1 MSTTIQRV
9 VEGGKVK
16 EEATPTALKRA
27 LEESIKLVDR
37 GEKKAEKMKERVGE
51 ATDAVIIAAE
61 VQGTAMVASMA
72 EGYFGK
78 DKMKILGVDPR
89 AIGGF
94 GLQAWAL
101 YDILDGNAGTHQ
113 LGVGVG
119 LGASYV
125 SSKGVEWG
133 QDLRTMYEKKAGSQ
147 GAQGAQG
154 GANSSQTPA
163 LPQGAGAVA
172 PDAVAANGAT
182 PGAGPVRDVRPKRNA
197 RPFERFRRSA

>member
-78 DKMKILGVDPR
+78 EKLKILGVDPR
-89 AIGGF
+89 AVGALA
-94 GLQAWAL
+94 LQGWGL

-125 SSKGVEWG
+125 ASKGVEWG
-133 QDLRTMYEKKAGSQ
+133 QDLRTMYEKKAQ
-147 GAQGAQG
+147 GAQGAA
-154 GANSSQTPA
+154 GAPQTPA

-197 RPFERFRRSA
+197 RPFERFRRNA